1 MMTIKDLKD
10 ILVHFED
17 KKYDN
22 HKVVL
27 WDYNHQ
33 QELDWGGTYS
43 FSNPDKELIFAVSVT
58 PVDGVTVFER
68 LRQLLNEKKEDK

>member
-22 HKVVL
+22 YKVVL

-33 QELDWGGTYS
+33 QELDWGGTYN
-43 FSNPDKELIFAVSVT
+43 FSNPNKELIFAVGVT
-58 PVDGVTVFER
+58 PVDGVTIFER
-68 LRQLLNEKKEDK
+68 LKQLLNEKKEDK

>member
-17 KKYDN
+17 RKYDN
-22 HKVVL
+22 YKVVL

-33 QELDWGGTYS
+33 QELDWGGTHS
-43 FSNPDKELIFAVSVT
+43 FSNPDKELIFAVGVT
-58 PVDGVTVFER
+58 PVDGVTIFER
-68 LRQLLNEKKEDK
+68 LKQLLNEKKEDK